1 MERNHSVTRPK
12 RRAPLLLAWLLPIA
26 LVSPAAAGEP
36 LGTNLFLGY
45 SFARLN
51 EVDRNGA
58 QAAVDFHLFGP
69 IAGFADASAHW
80 GSDAGV
86 SLNDTMLMAGPGFRF
101 GSRGG
106 SVFFARVLGGLV
118 RDRASI
124 QVLDV
129 SISEGESRFGILA
142 GGGIDFRVAK
152 KLALRA
158 QGDYLWSDVSSG
170 QSSGFRASA
179 GVVYRLGSTP

>member
-1 MERNHSVTRPK
+1 
-12 RRAPLLLAWLLPIA
+12 
-26 LVSPAAAGEP
+26 
-36 LGTNLFLGY
+36 
-45 SFARLN
+45 
-51 EVDRNGA
+51 
-58 QAAVDFHLFGP
+58 
-69 IAGFADASAHW
+69 
-80 GSDAGV
+80 
-86 SLNDTMLMAGPGFRF
+86 MLMAGPGFRF

-106 SVFFARVLGGLV
+106 SVLFARVLAGLV

-158 QGDYLWSDVSSG
+158 QGDYLWNDVSSG
-170 QSSGFRASA
+170 QSSGFSRVGGRRLPLRQHAMKASRRTFVVATGATVASTLAGCGGGGGSSPTAPPAPTPAPPVTEVRVPLMGIGETVARASRSSA
-179 GVVYRLGSTP
+179 S